1 VGEIAK
7 ASLPLISH
15 SSFLSIFQFSKT
27 KNYLASQL
35 IAPESVTNVTKCDET
50 FLIKTTLVTLV
61 TLFFKNKKTFSK
73 NITET
78 LLDIILIF
86 FYQTV
91 H

>member
-1 VGEIAK
+1 MP
-7 ASLPLISH
+7 LPLIAH
-15 SSFLSIFQFSKT
+15 NSFPSIFQFSKT

-35 IAPESVTNVTKCDET
+35 IAIEGVTNVTKCDVT
-50 FLIKTTLVTLV
+50 FLIKTTLVTLVTLV

-78 LLDIILIF
+78 LLDMIYIF
-86 FYQTV
+86 FYETG